1 MAPQNNNNGLA
12 VAALVLGIISIVLCF
27 VPFLSAILAIL
38 AIIFGII
45 ALKSARRG
53 MAIAG
58 LATGIL
64 GLLLG
69 ILIFAMIF
77 IGIPA
82 LQRSQ
87 RDTGR
92 KADVSLASTEVVDFM
107 TNYRGELP
115 EASWLDGLDYSVI
128 DTVSGGGVPSSTIAV
143 YTPGVNC
150 DGTESARA
158 YRIVVGLES
167 GGDYCMGS

>member
-1 MAPQNNNNGLA
+1 MPPQKNNNGFA

-27 VPFLSAILAIL
+27 IPFLSGIIAILAIV
-38 AIIFGII
+38 FGII

-58 LATGIL
+58 LVTGIL

-69 ILIFAMIF
+69 ILIFAMVF
-77 IGIPA
+77 IALPA
-82 LQRSQ
+82 IQRNQ

-92 KADVSLASTEVVDFM
+92 KADVSLASAEVVDFM
-107 TNYRGELP
+107 ANYRGELP

-128 DTVSGGGVPSSTIAV
+128 DSVSGGGMPSSTIAV

-167 GGDYCMGS
+167 GGDFCTGS